1 MAAVGEACPAQF
13 RNAKRSMG
21 SWVQNSIAAKEGHS
35 AWATDKENK
44 GNRAMYYTYILRSK
58 GRPDQTYIGFTQDLK
73 HRLATHNNG
82 GSPHTAKFAPWQ
94 IEFYC
99 AFKLEARARSFEQ
112 YLKSHSGKAFA
123 SKRLL

>member
-1 MAAVGEACPAQF
+1 MFYVYII
-13 RNAKRSMG
+13 RS
-21 SWVQNSIAAKEGHS
+21 ETH
-35 AWATDKENK
+35 
-44 GNRAMYYTYILRSK
+44 
-58 GRPDQTYIGFTQDLK
+58 PDQTYVGFTEDLRQ
-73 HRLATHNNG
+73 RLATHNQR

-99 AFKLEARARSFEQ
+99 AFKQEDQVLAFER